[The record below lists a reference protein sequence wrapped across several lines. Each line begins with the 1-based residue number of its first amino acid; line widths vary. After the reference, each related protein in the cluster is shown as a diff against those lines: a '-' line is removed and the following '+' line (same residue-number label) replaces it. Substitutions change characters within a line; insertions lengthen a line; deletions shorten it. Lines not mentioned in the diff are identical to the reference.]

1 MKRTRHISHTT
12 DPTHRGTAVRS
23 TAARNA
29 LWVLGPLAIAIAVS
43 LVLGLAG
50 AAADWMGAVWLAAVF
65 WAIAASFVQALRQG
79 LRHGDWSAF
88 SDCEPPPD
96 DEDFDFFTRT
106 GRYSYLRHQADDEAL
121 MRDGTGFSKITI
133 KIIPSCSEPR
143 ARLGSDRRIT
153 PT

>member
-1 MKRTRHISHTT
+1 MNHAPQIPSTTGPAFRRTAVSRAPVRRS
-12 DPTHRGTAVRS
+12 AVRS
-23 TAARNA
+23 TLR
-29 LWVLGPLAIAIAVS
+29 VLGPLVIAVPIS

-121 MRDGTGFSKITI
+121 MRDG
-133 KIIPSCSEPR
+133 
-143 ARLGSDRRIT
+143 DRFLKNHDQDHSLL
-153 PT
+153 